1 MFLQKS
7 DYVWMNGQFV
17 AWEDSKIHIITHAL
31 HYSSTVF
38 EGIRSYNGQIFEAKA
53 HAQRLLDSAL
63 MLEMRIEYD
72 AEEIVDLLYQTI
84 KKNNLSDSYIRPLI
98 WRGDEEMKIYS
109 PKLKTNFLIAA
120 WPMQSWNQTPINID
134 VSRWKKFSPE
144 TFPTNC
150 KAGATYSMMTIVQIE
165 SLRGG
170 FSDSLL
176 LDINGNIAECTCSNI
191 FFTQGKTLY
200 TPKTGHI
207 LNGITRQTIIKIAKN
222 LGFEVVEEDI
232 KLSDLS
238 KFEECFATGTAVEIK
253 PIASISYEVQKITF
267 PNHHITDILIKA
279 YNDRLCE
286 RTEVSA
292 VIQP

>member
-7 DYVWMNGQFV
+7 DYVWINGKFIEWDN
-17 AWEDSKIHIITHAL
+17 AKIHIITHAL
-31 HYSSTVF
+31 HYSSSVF
-38 EGIRSYNGQIFEAKA
+38 EGIRSYGGEIFEAEL
-53 HAQRLLDSAL
+53 HAKRLIDSAS
-63 MLEMRIEYD
+63 MLEMKIQYD
-72 AEEIVDLLYQTI
+72 AKQIVDLLYETI

-98 WRGDEEMKIYS
+98 WRGDEEMRIFS
-109 PKLKTNFLIAA
+109 PKLSTNFLIAA
-120 WPMQSWNQTPINID
+120 WPIGSGNNTPIDINI
-134 VSRWKKFSPE
+134 SRWKKFSPE

-150 KAGATYSMMTIVQIE
+150 KAGATYSMMTIVQVE
-165 SLRGG
+165 SLRDG

-191 FFTQGKTLY
+191 FFTQNKTLY

-232 KLSDLS
+232 GIHDLAN
-238 KFEECFATGTAVEIK
+238 FEECFITGTAIEIR
-253 PIASISYEVQKITF
+253 PIASITHNAQKITF

-286 RTEVSA
+286 RTEVRA
-292 VIQP
+292 AIQP